1 MLRLVHFSICCTPTI
16 CLHTTR
22 QMTILHDLLG
32 LLFYPAR
39 SADGEPSQLAWL
51 AFLPS
56 EKCGWVTC
64 YFGKHDRI
72 AVGGASG

>member
-1 MLRLVHFSICCTPTI
+1 MAS
-16 CLHTTR
+16 
-22 QMTILHDLLG
+22 LHDLLS

-72 AVGGASG
+72 VVGAMILPKIPKIGFHNTNSYSLGVALR